1 MRRVGLVLVWTF
13 LLLLAVFGVV
23 LNVPLVRGS
32 GTIYIRADGSIDP
45 PTANI
50 TSADNVTYT
59 FTDSIYDSIVVE
71 RDNITID
78 GAGYKLEG
86 TGAPGSTGI
95 FLSLRQHVTIKNT
108 LIKSFD
114 YGIYL
119 SISLNN
125 NITGNNVANNN
136 YGIYLNLS
144 PINNTIS
151 GNNITNNNYGIW
163 FHTSSGNIISEN
175 NVTANNNEGIML
187 DSSSDNNV
195 ISGNNVTNNFRGIYL
210 ILSDYNNIS
219 ENNVTNNTQG
229 IVLGYLTDGSNNN
242 IISGNIVANSD
253 LGIWLDDSS
262 NNNISGNNVTNNNF
276 GIVFYDSSNNIISG
290 NNLTNN
296 GVSGIG
302 LSGSSNN
309 YIYHNNFVDNYQQ
322 VSPSDT
328 VNVWDDGY
336 PSGGNYWSDHID
348 VDNNKGPY
356 QNITGSDGIW
366 DNPYIINST
375 NTDRYPLA
383 FPYETQPPTITILSP
398 ENKTYAVNASI
409 PLTFTVDEF
418 ASWIGYSLNGQPNA
432 TITGNTT
439 LPALSDGRHRVVV
452 YANDTFGNMGAS
464 DIMHFTV
471 DTTPPTADAG
481 DDQTVNED
489 TLVTF
494 DGSASTDENGIAA
507 YTWTFTDITP
517 QTLSSKNPT
526 YTFATPG
533 TYTITLT
540 VTDPAGNTATDT
552 VTIAVLD
559 VTKPLANAGS
569 NRTVNEDTPTT
580 LDGSA
585 STDNVG
591 TTAYIWT
598 FTDVTLKTLT
608 GEKPT
613 YTFNTP
619 GVYTVTLNVTDGAG
633 NWATDTVI
641 ITVLDTTKPVANA
654 GQDRTV
660 NVGTT
665 VAFDAGDS
673 TDNVGIVSYEW
684 DFGDGTTGTGV
695 TTSHVYST
703 PNNYTVKLTVKDAA
717 GNTATHSITV
727 TVESLPAETFPT
739 WLIGAAIATIT
750 LAAATAAIILWKR
763 RK

>member
-1 MRRVGLVLVWTF
+1 
-13 LLLLAVFGVV
+13 
-23 LNVPLVRGS
+23 
-32 GTIYIRADGSIDP
+32 
-45 PTANI
+45 
-50 TSADNVTYT
+50 
-59 FTDSIYDSIVVE
+59 
-71 RDNITID
+71 
-78 GAGYKLEG
+78 
-86 TGAPGSTGI
+86 
-95 FLSLRQHVTIKNT
+95 
-108 LIKSFD
+108 
-114 YGIYL
+114 
-119 SISLNN
+119 
-125 NITGNNVANNN
+125 
-136 YGIYLNLS
+136 
-144 PINNTIS
+144 
-151 GNNITNNNYGIW
+151 
-163 FHTSSGNIISEN
+163 
-175 NVTANNNEGIML
+175 
-187 DSSSDNNV
+187 
-195 ISGNNVTNNFRGIYL
+195 
-210 ILSDYNNIS
+210 
-219 ENNVTNNTQG
+219 
-229 IVLGYLTDGSNNN
+229 
-242 IISGNIVANSD
+242 
-253 LGIWLDDSS
+253 
-262 NNNISGNNVTNNNF
+262 
-276 GIVFYDSSNNIISG
+276 
-290 NNLTNN
+290 
-296 GVSGIG
+296 
-302 LSGSSNN
+302 
-309 YIYHNNFVDNYQQ
+309 
-322 VSPSDT
+322 

-366 DNPYIINST
+366 DNLYMINSN

-398 ENKTYAVNASI
+398 ENKSYAVNASI

-439 LPALSDGRHRVVV
+439 LPTLSDGRHYVVF

-464 DIMHFTV
+464 DTIHFTV

-494 DGSASTDENGIAA
+494 DGSTSTDENGIAA

-517 QTLSSKNPT
+517 QTLSGKNPT

-540 VTDPAGNTATDT
+540 VTDLAGNTATDT

-559 VTKPLANAGS
+559 VTKPL
-569 NRTVNEDTPTT
+569 
-580 LDGSA
+580 
-585 STDNVG
+585 
-591 TTAYIWT
+591 
-598 FTDVTLKTLT
+598 
-608 GEKPT
+608 
-613 YTFNTP
+613 
-619 GVYTVTLNVTDGAG
+619 
-633 NWATDTVI
+633 
-641 ITVLDTTKPVANA
+641 ANA